1 MKTYVN
7 ISKGFIILYLMNM
20 ETLRNVFYVAF
31 NMETLRNVFYVAF
44 NMETLRNVFY
54 VAFNYSICTKYN
66 VDK

>member
-31 NMETLRNVFYVAF
+31 N
-44 NMETLRNVFY
+44 
-54 VAFNYSICTKYN
+54 YSICTKYN